1 MIDPDKKVILD
12 ADVLIHFIKGDFLFS
27 IPIILSN
34 ELIIL
39 DKVYEEISQ
48 RKQKEIIDS
57 FLDRPSVQLVE
68 FPDAPEYIS
77 EYAHLTSTRGL
88 CLGKGESACLVFAR
102 LNNDVVASSNLI
114 DIKRYCSF
122 HRIEYIDTIDLL
134 IIGFETGNFTEDN
147 CDEFIRTVRKKGS
160 KLPNKSLRELLEQRS

>member
-57 FLDRPSVQLVE
+57 FLD
-68 FPDAPEYIS
+68 
-77 EYAHLTSTRGL
+77 
-88 CLGKGESACLVFAR
+88 
-102 LNNDVVASSNLI
+102 
-114 DIKRYCSF
+114 
-122 HRIEYIDTIDLL
+122 
-134 IIGFETGNFTEDN
+134 
-147 CDEFIRTVRKKGS
+147 
-160 KLPNKSLRELLEQRS
+160 